1 MKVTFFGTRG
11 SCPCAG
17 EDYQRYGGNTSCV
30 LITIPE
36 SDPLILDLGTGL
48 RGLGTWL
55 APQLKAEG
63 KPLRASA
70 LLTHLHYDHLLGLP
84 FFSPLQDPGAVLNI
98 YGPTQS
104 DGPLSEVV
112 PRAVQPPFFPLQLK
126 EFRGEVRLHE
136 AETADIVGD
145 GYRAIARR
153 VDHPGATV
161 GYRVSSGDSVL
172 AYIPDHQAPLDRQL
186 VPDAVH
192 ELCDGADVLIHDA
205 QYSDEEFAL
214 LPDWGHSTVGYAVQV
229 AVSCGVKHLVLF
241 HHDPTHGD
249 DEVDRLVALAQA
261 IPGADQL
268 ESITGAREGET
279 LAVGGKP

>member
-205 QYSDEEFAL
+205 QY
-214 LPDWGHSTVGYAVQV
+214 LPEDFKPAWGHSTVQAAIDV
-229 AVSCGVKHLVLF
+229 AARAGVRRLVLT
-241 HHDPTHGD
+241 HHDPDRTD
-249 DEVDRLVALAQA
+249 DALDAIGRLACALVDERRLALEVLV
-261 IPGADQL
+261 
-268 ESITGAREGET
+268 AREGLE
-279 LAVGGKP
+279 LQIG